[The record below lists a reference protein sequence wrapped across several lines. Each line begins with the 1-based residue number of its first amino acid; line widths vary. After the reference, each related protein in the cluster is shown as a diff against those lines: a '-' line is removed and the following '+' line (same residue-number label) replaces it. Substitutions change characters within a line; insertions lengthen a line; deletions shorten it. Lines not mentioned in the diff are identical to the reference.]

1 MNSPFRILQNNQLV
15 INSSN
20 QSNKS
25 NQSNQS
31 NQSNSLVI
39 NSSNQSNSIV
49 FNPFVINSNTNKAIR
64 DSNLI
69 KSNQINKT
77 IKDIK
82 YWEYGNSGLKIKNF
96 NKIMGKNL
104 SILYYINKTFEQ
116 LFSNEKITI
125 KKLFNKK
132 FSNIFSIGSSKIN
145 CSNTN
150 VSVELDHNKIS
161 GIYKLVAGGISTIS
175 NIKILPEELT
185 KLKVPELSNVL
196 NNLDNTKLIIKLT
209 NILNLFNNFDIK
221 NDISD
226 PAFNLYNIIIN
237 SLSIISN
244 YKNDDK
250 EKKLL
255 KSNSN
260 NAFYIKIYDSYCKAF
275 IIDDKQKLIYYISTK
290 ELDDKIIFKYYVFNI
305 NDKWKII

>member
-1 MNSPFRILQNNQLV
+1 MNSPFRILQNNQ
-15 INSSN
+15 
-20 QSNKS
+20 NKS
-25 NQSNQS
+25 
-31 NQSNSLVI
+31 
-39 NSSNQSNSIV
+39 SS
-49 FNPFVINSNTNKAIR
+49 NPFVISSNNNIVSKNINQTITESNEINEINKTNKT
-64 DSNLI
+64 
-69 KSNQINKT
+69 NKT

-104 SILYYINKTFEQ
+104 SILYYIDKTFEQ

-125 KKLFNKK
+125 KKLFNKN
-132 FSNIFSIGSSKIN
+132 FSNIFFIGSSKIN

-161 GIYKLVAGGISTIS
+161 GIYKLVAGGTSTIS

-196 NNLDNTKLIIKLT
+196 DNLDNIKLVIKLT
-209 NILNLFNNFDIK
+209 NILNLFNNFNIK

-237 SLSIISN
+237 SLSIISDF
-244 YKNDDK
+244 KNNDN

-260 NAFYIKIYDSYCKAF
+260 NAFYIKIYDTHSKAF
-275 IIDDKQKLIYYISTK
+275 IIDNKQKLIYYISTK
-290 ELDDKIIFKYYVFNI
+290 EFNDKIIFKYYVLNI